1 MILLGVCMQQVADY
15 VRDDIFPLVNRDT
28 GFMLILIVCNNT
40 IGYPG
45 GPERGFWL
53 RTPEFSV
60 TRYLLPLFTW
70 HRAHT
75 VAPSRA
81 TSPHVSRPPLL
92 TKRGRPPSRSCIAVD
107 QVIEE

>member
-28 GFMLILIVCNNT
+28 GFMLILIICNNT

-45 GPERGFWL
+45 GPERGYWL

-60 TRYLLPLFTW
+60 TRVTPHPCIQGLL
-70 HRAHT
+70 
-75 VAPSRA
+75 
-81 TSPHVSRPPLL
+81 
-92 TKRGRPPSRSCIAVD
+92 C
-107 QVIEE
+107 